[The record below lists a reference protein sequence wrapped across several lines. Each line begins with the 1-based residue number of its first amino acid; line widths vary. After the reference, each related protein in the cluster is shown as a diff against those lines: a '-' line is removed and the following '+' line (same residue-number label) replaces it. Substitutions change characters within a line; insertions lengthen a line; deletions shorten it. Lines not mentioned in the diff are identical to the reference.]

1 MGPASRARGNHQ
13 TCSAVRYLVDT
24 DWVIH
29 YLHGVESVVRRLDDL
44 TPDDLGVSIIS
55 LAELYE
61 GIPNSVNPQD
71 DERGLVDFL
80 FDVPI
85 VDLDEATCR
94 IFGRERARLRA
105 DGNLIGDLDLLIG
118 ATALRHGLTIL
129 TNNRR
134 HFERIEGLTVES
146 V

>member
-1 MGPASRARGNHQ
+1 ML
-13 TCSAVRYLVDT
+13 YLVDT

-29 YLHGVESVVRRLDDL
+29 HMNGVRRVTSRLAEVE
-44 TPDDLGVSIIS
+44 PDGLGLSIVS

-61 GIPNSVNPQD
+61 GVARSSDRVASERILD
-71 DERGLVDFL
+71 DLLAGVD
-80 FDVPI
+80 V
-85 VDLDEATCR
+85 VDLDEEACR
-94 IFGRERARLRA
+94 IFGRERSRLRA
-105 DGNLIGDLDLLIG
+105 EGNLIGDLDLLIG
-118 ATALRHGLTIL
+118 STALRHGLTLL